1 MGEICGGGAAKNP
14 NGLAGGV
21 VLAGINVDEQLR
33 VRYPPPRKG
42 KRRPLKRRNFVS

>member
-14 NGLAGGV
+14 DGFAGGV
-21 VLAGINVDEQLR
+21 VLAGIDIDEQLR

-42 KRRPLKRRNFVS
+42 RRRPRIKTNFV